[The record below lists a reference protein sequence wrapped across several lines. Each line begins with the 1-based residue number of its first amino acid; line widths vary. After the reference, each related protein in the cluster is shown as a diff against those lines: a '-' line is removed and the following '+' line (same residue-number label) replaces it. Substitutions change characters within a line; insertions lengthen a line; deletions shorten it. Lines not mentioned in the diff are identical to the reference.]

1 MNFIECSWQNLLTFL
16 RYSKSLPQNITFVFS
31 IHKAYVMHYK
41 PVIYHNDNMILLQHL
56 QRQFPLQSFHL
67 KCICALKRKSGSRNE
82 RYRNKTHMN
91 VRIQFPQLFKTAF
104 CAWNFSDIVFCQIEL
119 RMVIFFSQLNTI
131 VSKYTCDERSCAATV
146 LLSYMVTLLGPA
158 RITFFAIGELLKIH
172 KTLY

>member
-1 MNFIECSWQNLLTFL
+1 
-16 RYSKSLPQNITFVFS
+16 
-31 IHKAYVMHYK
+31 
-41 PVIYHNDNMILLQHL
+41 MILLQHL

-172 KTLY
+172 KTHPISIEWICKKKIAEGKILSNCKRGRRLCERRVGEKWRVIEERKSMGKK